1 MLGLPAPYRDP
12 RQEPY
17 TRSLVA
23 LTPKTNN
30 FGPKY
35 ILAVVAVR
43 LLAVLEQNPLEVNLF
58 FIRPKEIKIN
68 LSVL

>member
-1 MLGLPAPYRDP
+1 MKRLVA
-12 RQEPY
+12 
-17 TRSLVA
+17 RSLVA

-30 FGPKY
+30 FRTKY
-35 ILAVVAVR
+35 ILVTVAVR

-58 FIRPKEIKIN
+58 FARPKEIEID

>member
-1 MLGLPAPYRDP
+1 MKRLVAG
-12 RQEPY
+12 
-17 TRSLVA
+17 SLVA

-30 FGPKY
+30 FRPKC

-58 FIRPKEIKIN
+58 FIRPKEIKID
-68 LSVL
+68 LSIL